1 MKFKEILIKNSK
13 KVVGAAIL
21 LSLISAQPV
30 AAAGTVES
38 SIKSNGNIEYDKDND
53 GTADV
58 FFHANDLNN
67 IGKGMDILNTD
78 NVTLTNKYNDLSLS
92 NSNLKKD
99 YDDLQ
104 LNVNKLSEE
113 YDSLIEQVNTNRTNL
128 INASNSTIR
137 ANNKLSADT
146 KYADLIKAISGVK
159 TKAAATYT
167 PGTKNQIISADQY
180 LLGNQTVLGDAD
192 LVAGNVRAG
201 VILFNNTQGEIKGTF
216 SADATANEGEILS
229 GKTAYKNGN
238 KLTGTMPNNGAW
250 TSTNVKANA
259 TTTKNVTIPAGYHN
273 GSGYVQLA
281 SLKDQTLGTATADSM
296 IAGKT
301 AWVNGVQLTG
311 TMSNNGAWT
320 STNVKANATTTK
332 NVTIPAG
339 YHNGSGYV
347 QLASLK
353 DQTPG
358 TAAAGT
364 IVSGKTAWI
373 NGVQVTGTFAAQEK
387 TITSSRST
395 QTVTPDSGKYL
406 SKVTVNALVPTG
418 TYKPTARVNNND
430 MGATSNYR
438 YVDTTAVPNNNTD
451 TYTFPANDTG
461 AQKDLGQTNT
471 YRYVNATNVYNKGK
485 ADGVN
490 ETKKGNATAAQ
501 VLAGQY
507 FTSLSAGV
515 NVKGTMPNN
524 GAWTSTNVKANA
536 TTTKNVTIPA
546 GYHNGSG
553 YVQLASLKDQTPGTA
568 TADSMIAGKTAWVN
582 GVQIT
587 GTLTTPTTA
596 RTVAYTG
603 TGNYHVGT
611 NGTIS
616 TGSAY
621 YLGMGEGIQF
631 SKGFYAND
639 FTVYNDVA
647 DKGSDM
653 YNKGV
658 QDADN
663 RLNYNSVSYAQ
674 GKNDGINSVKQSF
687 GTVMVHILNGGH
699 SLHITGPGYERNG
712 DITDGILYITINAD
726 GTANIRD
733 DGIGNY

>member
-238 KLTGTMPNNGAW
+238 KLTGTMP
-250 TSTNVKANA
+250 
-259 TTTKNVTIPAGYHN
+259 
-273 GSGYVQLA
+273 
-281 SLKDQTLGTATADSM
+281 
-296 IAGKT
+296 
-301 AWVNGVQLTG
+301 
-311 TMSNNGAWT
+311 NNGAWT